1 MRRVVVFAATAV
13 AALLASQAEAIE
25 MFTNFNNGTNIG
37 FPPMEVPVGIY
48 RGFGHGGWNPHAE
61 GTFFRSNPPVP
72 AMTPTGQLPRP
83 EIRTSGVSER
93 TFSSAERTSD
103 VQYVSDR
110 RRGGRFQQ
118 MPSSMPQT
126 NSMAPMNTMPSS
138 PANDTTIR
146 GNGAGPTPAKAPEM
160 DDAISL
166 SPSTKSSKT
175 QQSVTVLRAQSGKS
189 PIGAT
194 PMTKVD
200 SSRDEDFLPSSSSS
214 LFPNSTN

>member
-1 MRRVVVFAATAV
+1 MRRFVVLAALAV
-13 AALLASQAEAIE
+13 AALLASRADAIE
-25 MFTNFNNGTNIG
+25 MFTNFNNGTNVG

-48 RGFGHGGWNPHAE
+48 RGFGRGGWNPHAE

-93 TFSSAERTSD
+93 TFSSVEKTSE

-110 RRGGRFQQ
+110 RRSGRFQRTPNST
-118 MPSSMPQT
+118 PSTNSIAPSNSMPA
-126 NSMAPMNTMPSS
+126 SPS
-138 PANDTTIR
+138 NETTIQ
-146 GNGAGPTPAKAPEM
+146 GNTTGPTPAKAPEM
-160 DDAISL
+160 GDALSA
-166 SPSTKSSKT
+166 SPSTKSNKA

-189 PIGAT
+189 PIGST
-194 PMTKVD
+194 PTSNAN
-200 SSRDEDFLPSSSSS
+200 SSGDEDFLPANSSA

>member
-1 MRRVVVFAATAV
+1 MRRFVVLAALAV
-13 AALLASQAEAIE
+13 AALLASRADAIE
-25 MFTNFNNGTNIG
+25 MFTNFNNGTNVG

-48 RGFGHGGWNPHAE
+48 GGLGRGGWNPRAQ

-93 TFSSAERTSD
+93 TFGSAEQTSD
-103 VQYVSDR
+103 VQYISDR

-118 MPSSMPQT
+118 MPSSTPRM
-126 NSMAPMNTMPSS
+126 NSMGPTSPTPS
-138 PANDTTIR
+138 NETTVQ
-146 GNGAGPTPAKAPEM
+146 GGGAGPTPAKAPEM
-160 DDAISL
+160 DNAVSGL
-166 SPSTKSSKT
+166 KSNKA

-189 PIGAT
+189 PIGSTSTSNAN
-194 PMTKVD
+194 
-200 SSRDEDFLPSSSSS
+200 SSRDEDFLPPSSSA

>member
-1 MRRVVVFAATAV
+1 MRRFVVLAALAV
-13 AALLASQAEAIE
+13 AALLASRADAIE
-25 MFTNFNNGTNIG
+25 MFTNFNNGTNVG

-48 RGFGHGGWNPHAE
+48 RGFGRGGWNPHAE

-93 TFSSAERTSD
+93 TFSSAEQTSE
-103 VQYVSDR
+103 VQYISDR

-126 NSMAPMNTMPSS
+126 SSMAPMNMMPSNPS
-138 PANDTTIR
+138 NETTIR
-146 GNGAGPTPAKAPEM
+146 GGGAGPTPAKAPEM
-160 DDAISL
+160 DNATS
-166 SPSTKSSKT
+166 SSTSNKA

-189 PIGAT
+189 PIGST
-194 PMTKVD
+194 PMRKGN
-200 SSRDEDFLPSSSSS
+200 SSGEEDFLPPSSSA